1 MNLADLINQAYE
13 KEEKDN
19 PQKAR
24 SYIGASIVG
33 KAKTQYPDYEMSDLG
48 AFPGVFL
55 NGKFHIQGEVW
66 EVSDEVME
74 QLDAIE
80 GYPDF
85 YDREPTMTTQGK
97 AFMFGAQERRDMAK
111 LNRLSAMAGG
121 YAQQAASYGAQ
132 SAAGSGAALGALTG
146 LGYSILNK

>member
-1 MNLADLINQAYE
+1 MNRVFVYGTLKSGGDIRGLNQFG
-13 KEEKDN
+13 D
-19 PQKAR
+19 
-24 SYIGASIVG
+24 GASIVG

-66 EVSDEVME
+66 EVNDDILD

-85 YDREPTMTTQGK
+85 YNKQIVHTTQGK
-97 AFMFGAQERRDMAK
+97 AWMYFLPDK
-111 LNRLSAMAGG
+111 G
-121 YAQQAASYGAQ
+121 YEKYKGMR
-132 SAAGSGAALGALTG
+132 GNDVHEDGDTLVWR
-146 LGYSILNK
+146 

>member
-1 MNLADLINQAYE
+1 MNRVFVYGTLKSGGEIRGLNQFGE
-13 KEEKDN
+13 
-19 PQKAR
+19 
-24 SYIGASIVG
+24 GASIVG

-85 YDREPTMTTQGK
+85 YNKQIVHTTQGK
-97 AFMFGAQERRDMAK
+97 AWMYFLPDK
-111 LNRLSAMAGG
+111 
-121 YAQQAASYGAQ
+121 
-132 SAAGSGAALGALTG
+132 
-146 LGYSILNK
+146 